1 VCGVA
6 VACEVYEVD
15 TEPACELRRRSAT
28 AHAGV
33 VVDGDAVPE
42 GEIDAHHD
50 TCIVAEGVLGVGGQ
64 AGAVGSEA
72 AVCLALDDRDQELMQ
87 HPAAVGHS
95 QLAAGGVADDCAG
108 RDRAPG
114 ASSRRD
120 RWPARAASPTTST
133 PALIRDD
140 VGATFPSSGGEPARP
155 HIRSGLRYV
164 FHE

>member
-15 TEPACELRRRSAT
+15 TEPACEPRRRSPT

-50 TCIVAEGVLGVGGQ
+50 TRIVAEGVLGVGGQ
-64 AGAVGSEA
+64 AGAVGYGT
-72 AVCLALDDRDQELMQ
+72 AVCLALDDRDQVLVQ

-95 QLAAGGVADDCAG
+95 QLAAAGVADD
-108 RDRAPG
+108 
-114 ASSRRD
+114 
-120 RWPARAASPTTST
+120 ARAAIERLVLRLDATLGPLVLPRRRPPT
-133 PALIRDD
+133 PR
-140 VGATFPSSGGEPARP
+140 
-155 HIRSGLRYV
+155 
-164 FHE
+164 